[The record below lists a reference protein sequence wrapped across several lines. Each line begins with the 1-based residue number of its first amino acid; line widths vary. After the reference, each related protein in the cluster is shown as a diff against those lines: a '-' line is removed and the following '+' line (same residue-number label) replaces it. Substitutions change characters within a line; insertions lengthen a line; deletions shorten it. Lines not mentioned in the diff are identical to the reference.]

1 MPLVAWV
8 WVYGAPSAHNSAE
21 KLLNRW
27 GTMAVL
33 PLLELQ
39 VPRPT
44 ALIETCKV
52 RPATKSIFSL
62 ENAVSPWTAT
72 DRLFVCALTVGAPL
86 GNQALESLR
95 NLGTGST
102 IATVDLL
109 LELVEALESRMSE
122 AAIFDIFL
130 EKCAQTQSLR
140 LMQGLGAVLVRSLGR
155 GGRVS
160 GEQRAILSKR
170 ATEVVEGQ
178 DSSLALARLAL
189 PDSLPFWREQRK
201 KLLPPTWIP
210 EEDQALAFALL
221 PLETQPLQVVYE
233 DATPN
238 QRRLLLGQA
247 NFAQSPLAAPCL
259 LQWLSREDPSS
270 LPVFLERLLE
280 QKPEGILDVL
290 AALTGQELPESV
302 RKEAVKAIGERGG
315 RPELMVLGSVEGL
328 DTAPARAAILA
339 RLNAAG
345 QDLQGGALEI
355 ASAGGDLVVAE
366 TSGTSTPSSNSLS
379 PASAPRDPRT
389 RLLPPPRSLSPATL
403 LAYLVLA
410 PNGWGVIWTNVA
422 LAVLVLPH
430 SPKRDENLGTLLMA
444 LLPFFLNHLL
454 CETHRDLKALR
465 SGVLLAATVDVEAKK
480 STGKHKITTWY
491 HRLRLLGDD
500 GRLHQITIPDTGRID
515 ALLDEKHEPVLAVL
529 DEKGAPGVVRPLDA
543 LRLVEVNNSGF
554 FQLRRR
560 TLGML
565 ALATLPW
572 WPILYDFLT

>member
-201 KLLPPTWIP
+201 KLLRRPGFLKKIRRLPSHFCRWKHSRFRSSTKMPPPTSADFCWGRPILP
-210 EEDQALAFALL
+210 NLL
-221 PLETQPLQVVYE
+221 WP
-233 DATPN
+233 
-238 QRRLLLGQA
+238 
-247 NFAQSPLAAPCL
+247 
-259 LQWLSREDPSS
+259 
-270 LPVFLERLLE
+270 LPVFYSGCPGKIPR
-280 QKPEGILDVL
+280 PCRSFWSGCW
-290 AALTGQELPESV
+290 S
-302 RKEAVKAIGERGG
+302 RSRRGFWMSS
-315 RPELMVLGSVEGL
+315 RP
-328 DTAPARAAILA
+328 
-339 RLNAAG
+339 
-345 QDLQGGALEI
+345 
-355 ASAGGDLVVAE
+355 
-366 TSGTSTPSSNSLS
+366 
-379 PASAPRDPRT
+379 
-389 RLLPPPRSLSPATL
+389 
-403 LAYLVLA
+403 
-410 PNGWGVIWTNVA
+410 
-422 LAVLVLPH
+422 
-430 SPKRDENLGTLLMA
+430 
-444 LLPFFLNHLL
+444 
-454 CETHRDLKALR
+454 
-465 SGVLLAATVDVEAKK
+465 
-480 STGKHKITTWY
+480 
-491 HRLRLLGDD
+491 
-500 GRLHQITIPDTGRID
+500 
-515 ALLDEKHEPVLAVL
+515 
-529 DEKGAPGVVRPLDA
+529 
-543 LRLVEVNNSGF
+543 
-554 FQLRRR
+554 
-560 TLGML
+560 
-565 ALATLPW
+565 
-572 WPILYDFLT
+572 